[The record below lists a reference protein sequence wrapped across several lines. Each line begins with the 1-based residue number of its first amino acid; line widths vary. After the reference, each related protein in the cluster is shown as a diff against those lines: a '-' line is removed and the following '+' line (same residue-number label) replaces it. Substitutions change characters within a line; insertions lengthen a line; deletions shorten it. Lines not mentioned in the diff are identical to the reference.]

1 MLLSQDREL
10 REAFRRGEPAALER
24 VYLAYAPEVG
34 AYVANAFPARATSS
48 RHLAGDSRGG
58 LAPLDLDSVV
68 QEVFLRAFKPD
79 NRMAY
84 DGIRPFKGLLFSMA
98 KAAAIDWMR
107 AQGKLAR
114 ESVPLQAAPEVET
127 LRVEDRSPEEKALES
142 ELRAVVAEFVQACDE
157 GDRGIVEA
165 RFVEG
170 LSQEQAAQKLGLSR
184 GEVRW
189 REKRIKKAFTD
200 HVVKR
205 GLREAGGGSAG
216 ISAGAAAVL
225 MTLIAGLG

>member
-34 AYVANAFPARATSS
+34 AFLANVFPARASSS
-48 RHLAGDSRGG
+48 RHPAGGSRGG

-68 QEVFLRAFKPD
+68 QESFLRAFKPD

-84 DGIRPFKGLLFSMA
+84 DGLRPYKGLLFSMA

-107 AQGKLAR
+107 AQGKLASQ
-114 ESVPLQAAPEVET
+114 SVPMDAAPEVET
-127 LRVEDRSPEEKALES
+127 LRVEDRSPEERALES
-142 ELRAVVAEFVQACDE
+142 ELRAVVSEFVRGCDE

-189 REKRIKKAFTD
+189 RERRIKKAFTE
-200 HVVKR
+200 HVVRR
-205 GLREAGGGSAG
+205 GLREPGDGGRGVS
-216 ISAGAAAVL
+216 AAAVSVL
-225 MTLIAGLG
+225 FVMLAGLG

>member
-34 AYVANAFPARATSS
+34 AWLANVFPARARSS
-48 RHLAGDSRGG
+48 KDGG

-68 QEVFLRAFKPD
+68 QESFLRAFKPD

-84 DGIRPFKGLLFSMA
+84 DGIRPYKGLLFSMA

-107 AQGKLAR
+107 AQGKLAHS
-114 ESVPLQAAPEVET
+114 SVSLDAAPEVAA
-127 LRVEDRSPEEKALES
+127 LRVEDRSPEERALES
-142 ELRAVVAEFVQACDE
+142 ELRAVVGEFVQGCDE

-165 RFVEG
+165 RFVDG

-205 GLREAGGGSAG
+205 GLREAGGGGGAG
-216 ISAGAAAVL
+216 ISAGAAAAL
-225 MTLIAGLG
+225 MAMIASLG